1 MITDAKPRAE
11 STDVKPRAESSL
23 LGFAETRRRKTKSSL
38 LGYAMAR
45 TDGTARGEA
54 EFTQTIQSRDG
65 RRQKSKRTIK
75 NVMSMS
81 MAGRISEEKSSFLST
96 YTSLIA
102 VLYGVRPLYTVYLL
116 RKTLQRYNIFPVF
129 E

>member
-11 STDVKPRAESSL
+11 S
-23 LGFAETRRRKTKSSL
+23 SL
-38 LGYAMAR
+38 LGYAEAR

-81 MAGRISEEKSSFLST
+81 MAGQISEEK
-96 YTSLIA
+96 
-102 VLYGVRPLYTVYLL
+102 
-116 RKTLQRYNIFPVF
+116 
-129 E
+129 